1 MWFLCI
7 SFQHASGSAV
17 VVLPGAS
24 SYMAHAVDL
33 SARCSLQLI
42 QRAPGYLLAV
52 LAMTQSGAN
61 SLQQVV
67 YFLCFLLL
75 SRSRVT

>member
-1 MWFLCI
+1 M
-7 SFQHASGSAV
+7 
-17 VVLPGAS
+17 LPGAS

-33 SARCSLQLI
+33 SARSLQLI

-52 LAMTQSGAN
+52 LAMTQSCAN